1 MEKQNITISVDKKLL
16 KKAKHIAIDRH
27 TSLSGLLSE
36 KLREL
41 VESDERYLA
50 AKNRQLDLL
59 TSGMDL
65 GLEGKISWARD
76 ELYER

>member
-1 MEKQNITISVDKKLL
+1 MEKQNITISVEKKLL

-41 VESDERYLA
+41 VESDESYSV
-50 AKNRQLDLL
+50 AKNRQLNLL
-59 TSGMDL
+59 TTGMEL
-65 GLEGKISWARD
+65 GLEGKISWSRD
-76 ELYER
+76 ELHER